1 MMSTLPESNH
11 MNSTSVG
18 PFIDDLTPIRFSVQ
32 RLRNTLRLN
41 ACTSSVGGLVCLV
54 AGGWSSTLLGVGQ
67 VALVRIVGLGL
78 ILFAGAV
85 AAVAGSPVTRLTR
98 WAQLVSVADAMWVVA
113 TAVTVL
119 AGWYSTT
126 GIIVVSLVGLMVASF
141 GVAQLRTWKDSRSAI
156 QTGSASNEIHLRA
169 NERK

>member
-1 MMSTLPESNH
+1 

-18 PFIDDLTPIRFSVQ
+18 PVVDDLTPVRSAAQ

-67 VALVRIVGLGL
+67 VALVRLVGLGL

-98 WAQLVSVADAMWVVA
+98 WAPLVSVADAIWVFA

-119 AGWYSTT
+119 AGWYSTA

-141 GVAQLRTWKDSRSAI
+141 GVAQLRTWKDLRSA
-156 QTGSASNEIHLRA
+156 TSTARRSNGQ
-169 NERK
+169 